1 MKTIQQLR
9 ALQFKAKSVS
19 KTLTKEVIAV
29 TQGEQYVDVKPSKF
43 YELEVKEGGVLNKDF
58 DTIAKKVGN
67 DLEVLL
73 TNDTTVIFD
82 GYFEVCSTDLS
93 CLVSLP
99 TEGGVYFVIDGN
111 FTTLDDG
118 SQIVHFYGDDA
129 ALTLISS
136 NQSGVFTQSFNTTYL
151 DGGFSYPGGTKG
163 FLASSAVS
171 VAVAAG
177 LPGGGVTAPN
187 VVSFSLSG
195 TFSAGKYTGAE
206 IEEAVFAYKK
216 DGSLIAKTNLKS
228 DGSYTF
234 DDFKGYTGIAYIRV
248 DSSDNIVYNDEKVD
262 VDTDLQTD
270 FFTVVS
276 VVAGKNTAEINAQTT
291 IATQIATSSSTKFI
305 IVNDRLATP
314 AGSSLDISALK
325 ISQIDAL
332 VQKVLGLKGS
342 VFTTK
347 IDTINSDND
356 DDNSDASK
364 EAGLMAAALA
374 GANANAGDFQVI
386 INAIAKSI
394 IDTKG
399 LSKEASNLLAD
410 GAIIIADKYKNNDS
424 VQAAADKTNEKFFA
438 LRITLIIA
446 MAETDG
452 TENDFVVKSTNQTI
466 AVTLD
471 ADLTGG
477 KKLWGSVDGGVTW
490 IHLLTDT
497 TAQDTTTD
505 DTTAYVDKIL
515 TWTGKALIVGDNSI
529 EFATTSAD
537 TTADTVIAN
546 KEGAVVA
553 ENYILDLTAP
563 TTPTVNLT
571 NDTGETADITTNGE
585 FTVTSNADYVKVEYF
600 VTKDNNGELAS
611 KTADEYKNY
620 INSRQSNSDDNGVY
634 KVRVVVTDAAG
645 NTSQTTKEF
654 TLDTKAPTIV
664 SITSTTTDGSFKVDG
679 EIELV
684 VTANETMNADSQ
696 IIITLE
702 TGVTDRTVTL
712 TRDATD
718 ATKFIGTYTVQAGD
732 NSADLTVIKIVSSTA
747 PETIPTDAAGNAFA
761 PSTNIALPENQNL
774 NDNKA
779 LVIDTTVPV
788 FSSAETVNA
797 AIDANINVVVYDAQV
812 ADVSG
817 ANDVGITYSL
827 DDASQDKFNIG
838 KATGEVTYKVKQT
851 AVGTDTITITATD
864 VAGNTSNKIIVIT
877 LVNKPIIKI
886 DTVTDNDIIS
896 ATEKT
901 AGVTISGTSIGA
913 NGQDITISWD
923 GIDKTVQV
931 GSDGKWSVTYVMNE
945 ISSDTASS
953 VMTVNV
959 DDINGK
965 SADEVMKTVVID
977 TVAPTLNITITDP
990 ILKADETTVV
1000 TFTFSEKV
1008 IGFSNDDITVPN
1020 GTLSNVETADDG
1032 KTWTAIFTPTEDIK
1046 EDINVF
1052 EVGDGFTDI
1061 ADNIG
1066 ISKNSD
1072 NFTIATKVPTIT
1084 IDTVAD
1090 DNKINTAEKADGVT
1104 ISGAST
1110 GANGGNLIISWGDID
1125 KTVTVADD
1133 GTWSA
1138 TYATADIPDSSD
1150 IIANVVNA
1158 SGNSATEASKT
1169 VTVDTTAP
1177 TIIDITSTTING
1189 NLKVGGEIF
1198 LVVTVSEAMIA
1209 NSQIIVV
1216 LETGATNRMITLTRN
1231 ISDAT
1236 KFIGTYIV
1244 QTGDTSD
1251 DLKVTKIIASA
1262 ALGKIPTD
1270 IAGNAFASGA
1280 NIDLPT
1286 GKNLNDNK
1294 DFVVDAIAPT
1304 FTKSSAQVLGKSSNL
1319 VIDFSENIQVSTG
1332 NIIIYDADDNVIKT
1346 IAIGDDRITITKD
1359 KLTINLI
1366 DDLTA
1371 GSYYVKMDAGAVTD
1385 LVGNASAGITNNSD
1399 WAFETKALSTSITWV
1414 GAEDADNT
1422 INNTD
1427 KTSDTLSGTIIGGD
1441 TSTVEK
1447 IEFFEKDD
1455 TSNVKFTIDKDKVTM
1470 TGKGWLVNANDMPNL
1485 LDGKTYIAKIFLKE
1499 GDTTII
1505 QTSKEVTYDFTG
1517 PTLDT
1522 IEIDNTALKA
1532 GETTQVTFTF
1542 SEKITNFSNN
1552 DITIPNGTL
1561 TDVETD
1567 DGGKTWTAIYTPTIG
1582 IEAIGNI
1589 FVVGNTFTDIAGNTG
1604 TGKTSADFVIDFT
1617 APTHTKSES
1626 LVLGESYD
1634 LVIDFSENIQ
1644 VSTGNIII
1652 YDADDNVIKTI
1663 AIGDDRIT
1671 ITKDKLTINLIDDL
1685 TAGSYYV
1692 KMDAGAVTDLVGNAS
1707 AGITNNSDW
1716 AFETKAL
1723 STSITW
1729 VGAEDADN
1737 TINNTDKTSDTLSGT
1752 IIGGDTSTVE
1762 KIEFFEKDDTSN
1774 VKFTIDKDKVTMTG
1788 KGWLVN
1794 ANDMPNLLDGKT
1806 YIAKIFLKD
1815 DSNTFTETSKE
1826 VTYDFIAPTIEISQ
1840 EVNALKSDETAI
1852 ITFTLSEVSTNFVVG
1867 GITVT
1872 GGILSNLQLKTGE
1885 TKIYT
1890 AIFTPTAGSSLTSAT
1905 ISVASNKFTDVAG
1918 NNNADGADSNNSVSL
1933 SIETLAPTIT
1943 DITSTT
1949 SNNSFKVDD
1958 TIDLVVTVSEAMN
1971 ADSQIIV
1978 TLETGENDRTVTLT
1992 RNDTDATKFTGIY
2005 TVQEGDTSDNLA
2017 VIKIIASTTSGKIP
2031 TDAAGNTFVSSAN
2044 IDLPADK
2051 NLDDNKNLIIDTTAL
2066 TIEKTEIDV
2075 DNNTISITFD
2085 GVLSATAPATSAFVI
2100 IGKTVTAVSIVSGDD
2115 KLVLTLDSIIDTD
2128 VLDITYTKPSSNP
2141 LQDLA
2146 GNTLKYDR
2154 VVIGGTGDDTITS
2167 TEKDELFD
2175 ISSGG
2180 VDTFDYN
2187 AIENG
2192 NGVDAIIGFTIG
2204 DGGDIL
2210 DLSDLLT
2217 GETSG
2222 TLADFIQITDTGDD
2236 VVIRINTDGSGGYTD
2251 MALLLVGASSGE
2263 VTTLASFTDNDQI
2276 VIG

>member
-747 PETIPTDAAGNAFA
+747 PETIPADAAGNAFA

-1485 LDGKTYIAKIFLKE
+1485 LDGKTYIAKIFLK
-1499 GDTTII
+1499 
-1505 QTSKEVTYDFTG
+1505 
-1517 PTLDT
+1517 
-1522 IEIDNTALKA
+1522 
-1532 GETTQVTFTF
+1532 
-1542 SEKITNFSNN
+1542 
-1552 DITIPNGTL
+1552 
-1561 TDVETD
+1561 
-1567 DGGKTWTAIYTPTIG
+1567 
-1582 IEAIGNI
+1582 
-1589 FVVGNTFTDIAGNTG
+1589 
-1604 TGKTSADFVIDFT
+1604 
-1617 APTHTKSES
+1617 
-1626 LVLGESYD
+1626 
-1634 LVIDFSENIQ
+1634 
-1644 VSTGNIII
+1644 
-1652 YDADDNVIKTI
+1652 
-1663 AIGDDRIT
+1663 
-1671 ITKDKLTINLIDDL
+1671 
-1685 TAGSYYV
+1685 
-1692 KMDAGAVTDLVGNAS
+1692 
-1707 AGITNNSDW
+1707 
-1716 AFETKAL
+1716 
-1723 STSITW
+1723 
-1729 VGAEDADN
+1729 
-1737 TINNTDKTSDTLSGT
+1737 
-1752 IIGGDTSTVE
+1752 
-1762 KIEFFEKDDTSN
+1762 
-1774 VKFTIDKDKVTMTG
+1774 
-1788 KGWLVN
+1788 
-1794 ANDMPNLLDGKT
+1794 
-1806 YIAKIFLKD
+1806 D